1 MAPRGARAQ
10 PLLGGYKVHDQV
22 FFTGVNQTFP
32 NGDKLVH
39 GQQGEVSGP
48 GTGDEVRT
56 HVAVRFPGNKSNV
69 ECYLTEVRRLRSAC
83 PPVLAGH
90 RLTPPRSARAE
101 ARGGGGE
108 ARPVGGGEGEP

>member
-56 HVAVRFPGNKSNV
+56 HVAVRFPGNKGNV
-69 ECYLTEVRRLRSAC
+69 ECPRTSVRRLRAASTAN
-83 PPVLAGH
+83 PLAGVPLTRRCP
-90 RLTPPRSARAE
+90 RLMRSRDSLCCSAPALT
-101 ARGGGGE
+101 A
-108 ARPVGGGEGEP
+108 